1 MDELFGVSMTYIAAA
16 SLAATVAILLFVGF
30 IAVRNPVMFKMG
42 LRNIP
47 RRKAQTALIVVGL
60 MLSTLIMA
68 AAFGTGDTL
77 TSSVTSEVY
86 NVLGEADEL
95 IVWDTDKEAK
105 PQDEQ
110 TIPIAK
116 VEEWQRQFAAD
127 ADIEALVPFLA
138 ERLPVQNQRTRL
150 NEASARIVAFRASD
164 AAGLGG
170 LKDHSG
176 KPVVLSGNELAVND
190 DLAEAIEAR
199 PGDAVFAFY
208 QGKPVELTVKAI
220 VPNGVLSGAF
230 DSVSQEGAAVDF
242 AFLAELTGKGANAD
256 GVFVSNRGGIRSG
269 VDRSDAAKEKLEAA
283 VGELPYAV
291 EAFKQ
296 DNLRFAE
303 LLGNAFT
310 TIFVVFGLFSIA
322 AGVLLIFLIF
332 VMLAAERKPEMGMA
346 RAVGAK
352 RRQLVES
359 FLAEGM
365 GYDLGSAVVGLFAG
379 MGVTLAMVAI
389 IKWAA
394 GDNLGLDLTVTFT
407 LRSLVVAF
415 CLGVIATFLVIFIS
429 SWRASRLNITAAIRD
444 LPETHPVNPEAATWR
459 GYLRAVLN
467 GLVALALPVGLT
479 FLLLGPLGMAL
490 AVPMIVVG
498 LITPWMYM
506 LRGSDFAATREH
518 RHGEKLPRW
527 PWILG
532 LALPG
537 IGWLLILP
545 WYFIAVGLI
554 RITRDRK
561 PASIPLWLQVAGVAV
576 PPLVGFP
583 LALLQDSRARISWS
597 AGIGSAFGVAGVA
610 MIYGGLETGS
620 AFFYALGVSL
630 AFLWGAVVLRYF
642 HIHERLTFTVTSA
655 LVLVFWYLEAP
666 GKLGWLHRELEG
678 NIEMFF
684 LSGMVMVSAGVFIV
698 VYNADILLPAV
709 GALGSRFGRI
719 VPAVKTG
726 VAYPLTSR
734 FRTGMTMTMIGL
746 IMFALVMNATIN
758 KNFAEVFLNED
769 TKGGFDVILQVN
781 ANNRIEDLRAALAS
795 GDSGGTA
802 RPDLAK
808 IAAAGE
814 LRIAY
819 PFEAEVENRDRKKS
833 DGEVKEYS
841 RYALF
846 GGNEEFL
853 RAVRI
858 PMKFRAAGYETD
870 AAVWAAI
877 GKDPA
882 LAVLNGQVTAESGPF
897 GPHDG
902 DLLKLDPFA
911 DGFAPFPLKLRDPG
925 TGQVKTIT
933 IIGQMK
939 DSADAFLGLGTGDG
953 GGVGGIIT
961 GKQTVVEAFPES
973 KGQRFYLALTPGTDS
988 EQYAKSV
995 EATLVQASADSLDQL
1010 LDEQQKLQN
1019 GFLLV
1024 FQGFMGLGLI
1034 VGIAALGVVAS
1045 RAVVERRQQIGML
1058 RAIGYQRSMVA
1069 LSFLF
1074 ESGFIAMSGI
1084 LLGLGLGLS
1093 LAWILFTSGNFGEE
1107 SKNIDF
1113 VVPWVEIG
1121 IVCAI
1126 AFVAAMV
1133 MTYLPAR
1140 AASRVPVAEALRY
1153 E

>member
-1 MDELFGVSMTYIAAA
+1 MTYIAAGC
-16 SLAATVAILLFVGF
+16 LAATAAILLFVAF

-47 RRKAQTALIVVGL
+47 RRRAQTALIVAGL
-60 MLSTLIMA
+60 MLSTLIMS

-86 NVLGEADEL
+86 DILGEADEL
-95 IVWDTDKEAK
+95 IVWDTDKAAK
-105 PQDEQ
+105 AQDEQ
-110 TIPIAK
+110 LIPIAT
-116 VEEWQRQFAAD
+116 VEEWQRRFAND
-127 ADIEALVPFLA
+127 PDIEALAPFLA

-150 NEASARIVAFRASD
+150 NEASARIVGFRAED
-164 AAGLGG
+164 AMGLGG
-170 LKDHSG
+170 LKDRNG
-176 KPVVLSGNELAVND
+176 KPVTLSGNDFAANAELAD
-190 DLAEAIEAR
+190 AINAQ
-199 PGDAVFAFY
+199 PGDTVLAFY
-208 QGKPVELTVKAI
+208 EGKPVELKVKAI
-220 VPNGVLSGAF
+220 VPDSVLSGAF
-230 DSVSQEGAAVDF
+230 NSSQQQGGAVDF
-242 AFLAELTGKGANAD
+242 AFLAQLTGKGENAD
-256 GVFVSNRGGIRSG
+256 GVFVSNRGGVKSGVERSG
-269 VDRSDAAKEKLEAA
+269 AAKEKLKAA
-283 VGELPYAV
+283 AGELPYKV
-291 EAFKQ
+291 ETFKK

-303 LLGNAFT
+303 LIGNAFT

-322 AGVLLIFLIF
+322 AGMLLIFLIF

-365 GYDLGSAVVGLFAG
+365 GYDLGAAAVGLIAG

-394 GDNLGLDLTVTFT
+394 GENLGLNLTVTFT
-407 LRSLVVAF
+407 LRSIVTAF
-415 CLGVIATFLVIFIS
+415 CLGVIVTFLVIFIS

-444 LPETHPVNPEAATWR
+444 LPETQPINPEAATWR
-459 GYLRAVLN
+459 GLLRAVLN
-467 GLVALALPVGLT
+467 GLMALALPVGAS
-479 FLLLGPLGMAL
+479 LLLVGLPGLVLGAPMMA
-490 AVPMIVVG
+490 VG

-506 LRGSDFAATREH
+506 LRGTDFAATREH
-518 RHGEKLPRW
+518 RVGEKLPKW

-537 IGWLLILP
+537 IGWFLIFP
-545 WYFIAVGLI
+545 WYLLAVFLV
-554 RITRDRK
+554 RLARDRK
-561 PASIPLWLQVAGVAV
+561 PARISLWLQLAGVAV
-576 PPLVGFP
+576 PPLIGFP

-597 AGIGSAFGVAGVA
+597 AGIGTAFGVSGLA
-610 MIYGGLETGS
+610 MIHGGLEMDS

-630 AFLWGAVVLRYF
+630 AFLWGAIVLRYF
-642 HIHERLTFTVTSA
+642 HIHERLTFTATSA

-666 GKLGWLHRELEG
+666 GKLHWLHHELNG

-684 LSGMVMVSAGVFIV
+684 LSGLVMVTAGVFII

-758 KNFAEVFLNED
+758 KNFSELFLNKD

-781 ANNRIEDLRAALAS
+781 QNNRIDDLRAALQAS
-795 GDSGGTA
+795 PESGTPK
-802 RPDLAK
+802 PDLDKTQAT
-808 IAAAGE
+808 GE

-819 PFEAEVENRDRKKS
+819 PFEAEVENKAGKKFE
-833 DGEVKEYS
+833 GKVNEYS
-841 RYALF
+841 RYGLF
-846 GGNEEFL
+846 GADEGFL
-853 RAVRI
+853 KAAKV
-858 PMKFRAAGYETD
+858 PMKFRAQGYESD
-870 AAVWAAI
+870 AQVWAAI
-877 GKDPA
+877 ARDPA
-882 LAVLNGQVTAESGPF
+882 LAVLNAQVTAQANHF
-897 GPHDG
+897 GPPNG
-902 DLLKLDPFA
+902 ELLKLDPVN

-925 TGQVKTIT
+925 TGRVTTIT

-939 DSADAFLGLGTGDG
+939 DSADAFLSLGATEGNG
-953 GGVGGIIT
+953 AGGIIT
-961 GKQTVVEAFPES
+961 GKKTILEAFPDS
-973 KGQRFYLALTPGTDS
+973 KGQRFYLALQPGTDAKA
-988 EQYAKSV
+988 YAKSV
-995 EATLVQASADSLDQL
+995 EASLVQASADSLQQL

-1034 VGIAALGVVAS
+1034 VGIAALSVVAS

-1058 RAIGYQRSMVA
+1058 RAIGYQRNMVA

-1074 ESGFIAMSGI
+1074 ESGFIAISGI
-1084 LLGLGLGLS
+1084 LLGLALGLS
-1093 LAWILFTSGNFGEE
+1093 LAWVLFTSGEFGEE
-1107 SKNIDF
+1107 SRNISF
-1113 VVPWVEIG
+1113 VAPWMELG
-1121 IVCAI
+1121 IVSTT
-1126 AFVAAMV
+1126 AFAASMF

-1140 AASRVPVAEALRY
+1140 SASKVPVAEALRY